1 MNTAEKPAQL
11 ILPEKAAPQ
20 RETETAAR
28 ALATTATQAAPP
40 VDAFLAMIERAA
52 RDPAIDIDKMER
64 MMQMRER
71 EMGRRASEAF
81 ARDLAALIPH
91 LPSINRGG
99 GITVYSKS
107 DRDYAAKNNGEYPPN
122 AKPMQQTPYAT
133 IDDILAGIN
142 PVLSEFG
149 FSVRFEHETQPIGDG
164 YRIKTRAILTHRE
177 GHKESAETP
186 PLLQDSSGSKN
197 NVQAVG
203 SSMKYGR
210 RYALLALLPI
220 VSHAP
225 QDQDDDGKAAGG
237 STGPEPITAEQVEK
251 LRLEIIDTDSDI
263 PTFLDFFKI
272 QRLEELPAASF
283 DHAMKMLDEKR
294 RRAAKAKGARQ

>member
-1 MNTAEKPAQL
+1 MNDKAAQL
-11 ILPEKAAPQ
+11 ILPDQPMPQRVTETATRALAPAAAPQ
-20 RETETAAR
+20 A
-28 ALATTATQAAPP
+28 
-40 VDAFLAMIERAA
+40 DAFLAMIERAA

-71 EMGRRASEAF
+71 EMARRASEAF
-81 ARDLAALIPH
+81 ARDLSALIPH

-99 GITVYSKS
+99 GITVYSKA
-107 DRDYAAKNNGEYPPN
+107 DRDYAAKNQGEYPPN
-122 AKPMQQTPYAT
+122 ARPIQQTPYAT

-149 FSVRFEHETQPIGDG
+149 FSVRFEHETAPIGDS

-177 GHKESAETP
+177 GHSEHAETP

-210 RYALLALLPI
+210 RYALLAVLPI

-225 QDQDDDGKAAGG
+225 QDADDDGKAAGAA
-237 STGPEPITAEQVEK
+237 TAPETITPEQVET
-251 LRLEIIDTDSDI
+251 LRHEIMDTDSDL

-272 QRLEELPAASF
+272 QRLEDMPAAKLPE
-283 DHAMKMLDEKR
+283 AGKMFEEKR
-294 RRAAKAKGARQ
+294 RRAAAKKGARQ

>member
-11 ILPEKAAPQ
+11 ILPDQPLPP

-28 ALATTATQAAPP
+28 ALAPAAPP
-40 VDAFLAMIERAA
+40 QADAFLAMIERAA

-107 DRDYAAKNNGEYPPN
+107 DRDYAAKNQGEYPPN
-122 AKPMQQTPYAT
+122 AKPIQQTPYAT

-149 FSVRFEHETQPIGDG
+149 FSVRFEHETAPIGDG

-225 QDQDDDGKAAGG
+225 QDADDDGKAAG
-237 STGPEPITAEQVEK
+237 TPAAPEAITPEQVET
-251 LRLEIIDTDSDI
+251 LRHEIMDTDSDL

-272 QRLEELPAASF
+272 GRLEDMPAAKLPE
-283 DHAMKMLDEKR
+283 AEKMFEEKR
-294 RRAAKAKGARQ
+294 RRAAAKGGRK